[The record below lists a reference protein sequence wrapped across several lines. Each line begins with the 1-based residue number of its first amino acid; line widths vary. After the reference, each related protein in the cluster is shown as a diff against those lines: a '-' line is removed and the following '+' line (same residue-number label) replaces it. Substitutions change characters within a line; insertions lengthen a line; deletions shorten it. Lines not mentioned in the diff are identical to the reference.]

1 MNLLLCTLLSVLDSE
16 LLFPSFSP
24 SLFPTFPPPLLLIL
38 PSGIIYMAGKRTAD
52 FFFFFLK

>member
-24 SLFPTFPPPLLLIL
+24 SLFPTFPPPLLIL

-52 FFFFFLK
+52 FFFFLK